1 MDNQERNKVVRKWIR
16 ENGAVKFDFKN
27 KDIILEDGLLF
38 SVDKEIKKLPRIK
51 AATPTTTTGLYK
63 VDLTKVKYKTECYN
77 CRIWFEELEEMLDY
91 LNRLKMLLNSLG
103 YKTTRKIVKAGEE
116 DNDKQSK

>member
-1 MDNQERNKVVRKWIR
+1 MNNQERNKLVRKWIR

-38 SVDKEIKKLPRIK
+38 SVDKEIKKLPKIK
-51 AATPTTTTGLYK
+51 ATSPTSTQGLYK

-77 CRIWFEELEEMLDY
+77 CRIWFEELDSMLDY
-91 LNRLKMLLNSLG
+91 LTRMKELLNELG
-103 YKTTRKIVKAGEE
+103 YKTDRKVIQFGE
-116 DNDKQSK
+116 DQ